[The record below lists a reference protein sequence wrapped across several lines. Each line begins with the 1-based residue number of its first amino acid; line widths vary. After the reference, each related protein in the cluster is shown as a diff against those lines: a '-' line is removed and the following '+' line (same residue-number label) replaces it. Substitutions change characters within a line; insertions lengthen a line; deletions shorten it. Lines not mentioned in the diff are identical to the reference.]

1 MEDLRD
7 WLKEVEGLG
16 QLKRVKGA
24 EANLEIGLMTEVNG
38 QRRGAALLF
47 DEIPGFRKGFRVLT
61 GSMLNAKRLALT
73 LGYRDIDSDQQLV
86 SRLQG
91 KMIAFEQAAAQY
103 PIEET
108 STGAV
113 LQNRQVGADVNLLK
127 FPAPKWH
134 AHDGGNYLGTGCI
147 VMTKDPDSGRINFG
161 SYRLMVQDEKS
172 ITLHI
177 SSAHHGAI
185 NIRKYQDRGEPAPVA
200 VSLGHHPLYLIVA
213 SMGIP
218 YGISEFEYLG
228 AIAGKSVPVVRGEM
242 TGLPI
247 PASKRICFG
256 RLLFVR

>member
-1 MEDLRD
+1 MQDLRD

-24 EANLEIGLMTEVNG
+24 DANLEIGLMTEVNG

-47 DEIPGFRKGFRVLT
+47 DEIPGFQKGFRVLT

-91 KMIAFEQAAAQY
+91 KMIGFEQAAPQY
-103 PIEET
+103 PIQET

-200 VSLGHHPLYLIVA
+200 VSLGHHPLYLIV
-213 SMGIP
+213 SSHGHP
-218 YGISEFEYLG
+218 VRHFGVRISRRHRRQKRAGG
-228 AIAGKSVPVVRGEM
+228 ARRNDRTTDPSG
-242 TGLPI
+242 
-247 PASKRICFG
+247 KRICP
-256 RLLFVR
+256 

>member
-1 MEDLRD
+1 
-7 WLKEVEGLG
+7 
-16 QLKRVKGA
+16 
-24 EANLEIGLMTEVNG
+24 
-38 QRRGAALLF
+38 
-47 DEIPGFRKGFRVLT
+47 
-61 GSMLNAKRLALT
+61 MLNAKRLALT
-73 LGYRDIDSDQQLV
+73 LGYRDIDSDHQLV

-91 KMIAFEQAAAQY
+91 KMIGFEQAAPQY
-103 PIEET
+103 PIQET

-185 NIRKYQDRGEPAPVA
+185 NIRKYQDRGEPAPEVEHPLGALAAAVVFAIAIEHRSRAREKSLSSFPVA
-200 VSLGHHPLYLIVA
+200 VIIASLYVSSFH
-213 SMGIP
+213 
-218 YGISEFEYLG
+218 
-228 AIAGKSVPVVRGEM
+228 
-242 TGLPI
+242 
-247 PASKRICFG
+247 
-256 RLLFVR
+256 